1 MDIEFTDL
9 PEDGR
14 QVFSP
19 TLIAMRDAAL
29 DSGETGWVSLK
40 GYDNQASAYD
50 AAWRLGRSWLGFE
63 FSSRTDTEAGVTTLF
78 ARYVGGEEE

>member
-1 MDIEFTDL
+1 MTDIEFTDL

-19 TLIAMRDAAL
+19 TLIAMREEAL
-29 DSGETGWVSLK
+29 DTGKTGWVALK
-40 GYDNQASAYD
+40 GYKNQASAYD

-63 FSSRTDTEAGVTTLF
+63 FSSRTDPDEGVTTLY
-78 ARYVGGEEE
+78 ARYIGEEE